1 MSVYQDIINRKK
13 KEWNCDSLMEG
24 AKAARC
30 SKIPFSSPLMNWFTY
45 GGVPRNRISEFF
57 GEPGAGKAQ
66 PLYSKILTPH
76 GFTTMGDI
84 SIGDEVFDGDGNICH
99 VTAVYPQ
106 GKRPIYEITTQGNN
120 KIRVADNH
128 LNSVW
133 WYNETKHC
141 REDFVWTTKELI
153 KKFNQYGHWRRIR
166 FDVPE
171 VDWAHKD
178 VPLDPYLLGALIG
191 DGSLASGNFGF
202 SNTEDDI
209 ISKVNGLLNEYDY
222 ELVQYTDST
231 CDWSMRVT
239 KDKYIPGKKTYLRK
253 CIEDLNLMCKSIE
266 KHIPEIYLHNDYN
279 TRLNVLQG
287 LFDTDGCIVKGGE
300 VEISTSSAQLSQDI
314 SFLVRSL
321 GIRDT
326 VSARPGRY
334 SNDDGV
340 HECNVSYQHLLK
352 IPNGLPFFTS
362 FKHSAKYRDR
372 QHPPIRNII
381 KIDYIGLE
389 ECQCIMVD
397 SPKHT
402 YISDDFLPTHNTT
415 TAVDVCK
422 NAIDV
427 FQNEYEERISE
438 LRNKLSGGSKAVKAE
453 LDDLLENGPRKVL
466 YIDLEHSFDS
476 AWAHTIGIDDSK
488 IEIMQPPDV
497 VAEDILQTIQELV
510 ESGEVG
516 LIVLD
521 SLPSLVPR
529 AELEKKFGERTVA
542 SLAGLLTVF
551 CRKIVPLLTRYQTSM
566 IFINQTRENMDN
578 PYVVKTPGGQAPKF
592 YSSLRILFKIGTPV
606 DFLGNELPQ
615 STENPAGYII
625 NAKIVK
631 QKSAPNDRKNG
642 SYYLMC
648 QNGIRADMD
657 YGQLAVKKYGIIR
670 KAGAWFTLT
679 DPSTGEILEDGNGN
693 LVKVNGMAKVYEYLQ
708 NNSEYFDKLK
718 KFILDDINGKSE
730 ESDVVEEDSYEE

>member
-13 KEWNCDSLMEG
+13 KEWSCDSLMDG

-57 GEPGAGKAQ
+57 GEPGAGK
-66 PLYSKILTPH
+66 
-76 GFTTMGDI
+76 
-84 SIGDEVFDGDGNICH
+84 
-99 VTAVYPQ
+99 
-106 GKRPIYEITTQGNN
+106 
-120 KIRVADNH
+120 
-128 LNSVW
+128 
-133 WYNETKHC
+133 
-141 REDFVWTTKELI
+141 
-153 KKFNQYGHWRRIR
+153 
-166 FDVPE
+166 
-171 VDWAHKD
+171 
-178 VPLDPYLLGALIG
+178 
-191 DGSLASGNFGF
+191 
-202 SNTEDDI
+202 
-209 ISKVNGLLNEYDY
+209 
-222 ELVQYTDST
+222 
-231 CDWSMRVT
+231 
-239 KDKYIPGKKTYLRK
+239 
-253 CIEDLNLMCKSIE
+253 
-266 KHIPEIYLHNDYN
+266 
-279 TRLNVLQG
+279 
-287 LFDTDGCIVKGGE
+287 
-300 VEISTSSAQLSQDI
+300 
-314 SFLVRSL
+314 
-321 GIRDT
+321 
-326 VSARPGRY
+326 
-334 SNDDGV
+334 
-340 HECNVSYQHLLK
+340 
-352 IPNGLPFFTS
+352 
-362 FKHSAKYRDR
+362 
-372 QHPPIRNII
+372 
-381 KIDYIGLE
+381 
-389 ECQCIMVD
+389 
-397 SPKHT
+397 
-402 YISDDFLPTHNTT
+402 TT

-427 FQNEYEERISE
+427 FQSEYEDKISE

-497 VAEDILQTIQELV
+497 VAEDILQTIQELI

-551 CRKIVPLLTRYQTSM
+551 CRKVVPLLTRYETTM

-679 DPSTGEILEDGNGN
+679 DPSTGEVIEDENGN

-708 NNSEYFDKLK
+708 NNSEYFDKVK

-730 ESDVVEEDSYEE
+730 DDVAEEDSYED